1 MRDAQT
7 KYIVIIGDP
16 VSHSLSPTMHNT
28 AYQATGL
35 EKEYVYLASDT
46 NVEEV
51 GNVIHAMRAL
61 RNFHGLTCTVPHKVK
76 VMPYLD
82 EIDTTARNIG
92 AVNTVV
98 KEKGILK
105 GYNTDWLGIVSPLR
119 KKVPQPKDKKVL
131 VIGAGG
137 AARAAIYGALHESCK
152 VTILNR
158 NVEKACLLAHEFG
171 CDILDTPTTSSV
183 FPFDIIINTTPLG
196 MPPYEK
202 ESPLPDGMLHSEQ
215 VVFDVVYH
223 PKNTVL
229 LQQALSARSTCIYGW
244 EMLLHQATAQFTL
257 YTGRDAPEAVMQN
270 VIHTS
275 YET

>member
-1 MRDAQT
+1 MIDAQT
-7 KYIVIIGDP
+7 KFIVIIGDP
-16 VSHSLSPTMHNT
+16 VTHSLSPAMHNT

-51 GNVIHAMRAL
+51 GNVIQAMRAMH
-61 RNFHGLTCTVPHKVK
+61 NFHGLTCTAPHKVK
-76 VMPYLD
+76 AMSYLD
-82 EIDTTARNIG
+82 EIDEKARNIG
-92 AVNTVV
+92 AVNTIL
-98 KEKGILK
+98 KEEGILK
-105 GYNTDWLGIVSPLR
+105 GYNTDWLGIVTPLR
-119 KKVPQPKDKKVL
+119 KKVPRLKDKNVL

-137 AARAAIYGALHESCK
+137 AARAAIYGALHESCE
-152 VTILNR
+152 VAILNR
-158 NVEKACLLAHEFG
+158 NVETARRLAGEFG
-171 CDILDTPTTSSV
+171 CDLLFTASPSSIA
-183 FPFDIIINTTPLG
+183 PFDIIINTTPLG

-202 ESPLPDGMLHSEQ
+202 ESPFPDGLLHMDQ

-223 PKNTVL
+223 PRETAL
-229 LQQALSARSTCIYGW
+229 LRQALSAGSPCIYGW